1 LEKDKE
7 IQRKIHRQERISM
20 KLKYNT
26 KYEKYWTSEKEQR
39 SVLTGI
45 EADIDISMSEIDLEA
60 DIDISMS
67 EIDYL
72 VNMKDHIEYSYDMY
86 DEIFAIVHKIRKS
99 ITGED

>member
-1 LEKDKE
+1 
-7 IQRKIHRQERISM
+7 M

-45 EADIDISMSEIDLEA
+45 EADIDISMSEID
-60 DIDISMS
+60 
-67 EIDYL
+67 YL

-86 DEIFAIVHKIRKS
+86 DAIFAIVHKIRKS

>member
-1 LEKDKE
+1 
-7 IQRKIHRQERISM
+7 M

-45 EADIDISMSEIDLEA
+45 EA